1 MRDRATRVPRGGV
14 LHADVCVVG
23 AGPAGITVALALSG
37 KGLSVLLLEA
47 GEASLDPRAQAL
59 YAGEVAPGRPHPP
72 PDTGRARGLGGSSG
86 LWHGRCVP
94 LEPIDFETRAH
105 VPHSGWPISHG
116 GLQPWYAK
124 ANTWLEAG
132 RYDYDARTALPGTP
146 PLAAG
151 LDGTAV
157 QAHAIDR
164 WSCPTDFGRRYGRR
178 LEVAPDVRVVTGAHC
193 TAVRLDAAAGAVRL
207 LDVATLD
214 GNRFQVA
221 AQAVVLAAGALETAR
236 LLLVSNDVMPQGVGN
251 RYDVVGR
258 YLQCRL
264 AGRVGTLVLHGSGDP
279 QPVLAPDGVPCTPR
293 MGLEASYQRDLGLL
307 NAALRLESPLAADP
321 AHGSAVLSGRFLLQA
336 LRREADRGE
345 VPVSPELLG
354 SHVLNLFREPVAN
367 ARWLHEVARRRLAA
381 RREPA
386 PLPPMRTRRFTVAV
400 QAEQQPLASSRV
412 LLGAEPDALGMR
424 RLRIDWRHCLADVE
438 SVSRTLEMTGLELAR
453 TESGRLVF
461 DRERLAEDLLH
472 GGPPRGLHVGTA
484 RMGRDP
490 ATSVVDPECRVH
502 GVRNLYVAGA
512 AVFPTCGHA
521 DPMLT
526 LVALSLRL
534 AERLVQ
540 RLQPR
545 RAATEEVFA

>member
-23 AGPAGITVALALSG
+23 AGPAGITLALALSG

-47 GEASLDPRAQAL
+47 GDQPLDARAQAL
-59 YAGEVAPGRPHPP
+59 YAGEVAPGRRHPP
-72 PDTGRARGLGGSSG
+72 ADTGRARGLGGTSP
-86 LWHGRCVP
+86 LWHGRCAP
-94 LEPIDFETRAH
+94 LDPIDFETRAH

-124 ANTWLEAG
+124 ANTLLEAG
-132 RYDYDARTALPGTP
+132 RYEYDARSALPGTP
-146 PLAAG
+146 PLVAALEG
-151 LDGTAV
+151 SAL
-157 QAHAIDR
+157 QAHGIDR

-178 LEVAPDVRVVTGAHC
+178 LEVAPDVRVLAGAHC
-193 TAVRLDAAAGAVRL
+193 TAVRLDADASTVRL

-236 LLLVSNDVMPQGVGN
+236 LLLASNDVMPQGVGN

-258 YLQCRL
+258 YLQTRL
-264 AGRVGTLVLHGSGDP
+264 AGRVATLVLHGDGDP
-279 QPVLAPDGVPCTPR
+279 QPVRAPDGTPCTPR
-293 MGLEASYQRDLGLL
+293 LGLDALYQRELGLL
-307 NAALRLESPLAADP
+307 NAALRLETPLAADP

-336 LRREADRGE
+336 LRREVDRDGA
-345 VPVSPELLG
+345 PVSPDLLG
-354 SHVLNLFREPVAN
+354 SHVLNLFREPAAT
-367 ARWLHEVARRRLAA
+367 ARWLQGSVRARMAA
-381 RREPA
+381 RREP
-386 PLPPMRTRRFTVAV
+386 PRLPPMRTRRYTVAV

-412 LLGAEPDALGMR
+412 QLADEPDMLGMR
-424 RLRIDWRHCLADVE
+424 RLRVDWRHCQADIE
-438 SVSRTLEMTGLELAR
+438 SVGRTLEMAAVEFTR
-453 TESGRLVF
+453 TESGRLLV
-461 DRERLAEDLLH
+461 DRDSLADNLLRD
-472 GGPPRGLHVGTA
+472 GPPPGLHVGTA

-490 ATSVVDPECRVH
+490 STSVVDPECRVH
-502 GVRNLYVAGA
+502 GVRNLYVAGG

-534 AERLVQ
+534 GERLVQ

-545 RAATEEVFA
+545 RAATAEVFA

>member
-23 AGPAGITVALALSG
+23 AGPAGITVALALAG
-37 KGLSVLLLEA
+37 KGLTILLLEA
-47 GEASLDPRAQAL
+47 GEQPLDVRAQAL
-59 YAGEVAPGRPHPP
+59 YAGEVAPGRPHPA
-72 PDTGRARGLGGSSG
+72 PDTGRARGLGGTSG
-86 LWHGRCVP
+86 LWHGRCAP
-94 LEPIDFETRAH
+94 LDPIDFETRSH

-116 GLQPWYAK
+116 GLQPWYSK
-124 ANTWLEAG
+124 ANTWLETG
-132 RYDYDARTALPGTP
+132 RYDYDARSALPGTP
-146 PLAAG
+146 PLAAA

-157 QAHAIDR
+157 HAHGIDR
-164 WSCPTDFGRRYGRR
+164 WSCPTEFGRRYGRR
-178 LEVAPDVRVVTGAHC
+178 LDVAPDVRVLTGAHC
-193 TAVRLDAAAGAVRL
+193 TGIRLDGDAGSVRL

-221 AQAVVLAAGALETAR
+221 AQAVVLATGAIETPR
-236 LLLVSNDVMPQGVGN
+236 LLLASNDVMPQGVGN
-251 RYDVVGR
+251 RFDVVGR

-264 AGRVGTLVLHGSGDP
+264 AGRVGKLVLHGDGDP

-293 MGLEASYQRDLGLL
+293 LGIDPSYQRDLGLL
-307 NAALRLESPLAADP
+307 NAALRLEAPLAADP
-321 AHGSAVLSGRFLLQA
+321 VHGSAVLSGRFLLQA
-336 LRREADRGE
+336 LRREADSGD

-367 ARWLHEVARRRLAA
+367 ARWLQEAARRHLAA
-381 RREPA
+381 RQEP
-386 PLPPMRTRRFTVAV
+386 PRLPPMRTRRFGIAV

-412 LLGAEPDALGMR
+412 LLGTEPDALGMR
-424 RLRIDWRHCLADVE
+424 RVRVDWRHCLADIE
-438 SVSRTLEMTGLELAR
+438 SVGRTLEMTAVEFAR
-453 TESGRLVF
+453 TESGRLIV
-461 DRERLAEDLLH
+461 DRDRLAEDLLH
-472 GGPPRGLHVGTA
+472 AGPPPGLHVGTA

-490 ATSVVDPECRVH
+490 TTSVVDAECRVH

-545 RAATEEVFA
+545 RAATAEVFA